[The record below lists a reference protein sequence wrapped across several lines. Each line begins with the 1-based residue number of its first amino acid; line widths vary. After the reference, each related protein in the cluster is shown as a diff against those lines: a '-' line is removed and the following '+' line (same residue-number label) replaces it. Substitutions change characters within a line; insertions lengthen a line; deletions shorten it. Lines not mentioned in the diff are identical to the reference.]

1 MFENLQ
7 EKLQRA
13 FKTLRGQATLTEENI
28 DEALRE
34 IRLALLEADVNFKVV
49 KQLIDQIRVKAV
61 GQDVLTALSPGEQVI
76 KIVRD
81 ELVEILG
88 RDTARMK
95 FASQPPTVILMAG
108 LQGSGKTTTSGK
120 LANWLK
126 NGGHRPLLVS
136 VDVYRPAAREQLKVV
151 AQAVKANIYE
161 GEVGEA
167 TPGPRDPRAK
177 EARREAI
184 NTGSDVLIVDTAG
197 RLHIDDQ
204 LMDEMQLLKRLLNP
218 QEILFVADAMTGQ
231 DAVNSADEF
240 HKKLSLTGVVLTKM
254 DGDARGGAALSIR
267 QVTGQPIK
275 FIGVGEKYDALEP
288 FHPDRI
294 VSRILGMGDILSL
307 IERAESQID
316 KKKAQEMATKA
327 LTGDGFSLEDFRDQ
341 LRQVKKMGSMKSLL
355 GMLPSIGPFSGL
367 QKAADNVDEGQINR
381 VEAIINS
388 MTTHERNH
396 HEVINGSRRKR
407 IARGSG
413 TTVQEVNNLL
423 RQYAQMKKMF
433 KQMGKTVA
441 PRTGLFHQL
450 QGQPAHGV
458 AGIDFHHRLEPAIA
472 LGCAIDE
479 GVDANRPDI
488 AGALQFR
495 FEQRKDVAIEA
506 LEAARN
512 VRRFAEQRGYVRRY
526 AAAVVGRRPVG
537 PELSLA
543 VIDQA
548 GVAAELQVARPHL
561 QLDGEIQRA
570 LQPGFD
576 DHLSAILQGTGQPL
590 LLCRQHL

>member
-49 KQLIDQIRVKAV
+49 KQLIDQIKAKAV
-61 GQDVLTALSPGEQVI
+61 GQEVMTALSPGEQVI
-76 KIVRD
+76 KILRD
-81 ELVEILG
+81 ELVEVLG
-88 RDTARMK
+88 KDTARVK

-120 LANWLK
+120 LAHWLK
-126 NGGHRPLLVS
+126 AGGHRPLLVS
-136 VDVYRPAAREQLKVV
+136 VDVYRPAAREQLKIV

-161 GEVGEA
+161 GQVSLESQVRKDGDESA
-167 TPGPRDPRAK
+167 GSYAKSPDVERLAK

-184 NTGSDVLIVDTAG
+184 VSGCDVLIVDTAG
-197 RLHIDDQ
+197 RLHIDDD
-204 LMDEMQLLKRLLNP
+204 LMDEMQSLKKLLNP
-218 QEILFVADAMTGQ
+218 SEILFVADAMTGQ
-231 DAVNSADEF
+231 DAVRSAEEF

-275 FIGVGEKYDALEP
+275 FIGIGEKYDALEP

-307 IERAESQID
+307 IERAEKQID
-316 KKKAQEMATKA
+316 KKKAEELATKA
-327 LTGDGFSLEDFRDQ
+327 LSGDGFSLEDFRDQ
-341 LRQVKKMGSMKSLL
+341 LRQVKKMGSMKSIM

-367 QKAADNVDEGQINR
+367 QKAADHVDEKQINR

-388 MTTHERNH
+388 MTSHERNH

-413 TTVQEVNNLL
+413 TTIQEVNNLL

-433 KQMGKTVA
+433 KQMGKPSFA
-441 PRTGLFHQL
+441 RRL
-450 QGQPAHGV
+450 
-458 AGIDFHHRLEPAIA
+458 AGMKFP
-472 LGCAIDE
+472 
-479 GVDANRPDI
+479 
-488 AGALQFR
+488 GA
-495 FEQRKDVAIEA
+495 
-506 LEAARN
+506 
-512 VRRFAEQRGYVRRY
+512 
-526 AAAVVGRRPVG
+526 
-537 PELSLA
+537 
-543 VIDQA
+543 
-548 GVAAELQVARPHL
+548 
-561 QLDGEIQRA
+561 
-570 LQPGFD
+570 
-576 DHLSAILQGTGQPL
+576 
-590 LLCRQHL
+590 

>member
-13 FKTLRGQATLTEENI
+13 FKSLRGQATLTEENI

-49 KQLIDQIRVKAV
+49 KQLIDHIRAKAV
-61 GQDVLTALSPGEQVI
+61 GQEVMTALSPGEQVI
-76 KIVRD
+76 KILRD
-81 ELVEILG
+81 ELVEVLG
-88 RDTARMK
+88 KDTAKVK
-95 FASQPPTVILMAG
+95 FASQPPTVVLMAG

-120 LANWLK
+120 LAHWYK

-151 AQAVKANIYE
+151 AQAVKSHIYE
-161 GEVGEA
+161 GQVTEA
-167 TPGPRDPRAK
+167 NTATVERLVK
-177 EARREAI
+177 EARREAVV
-184 NTGSDVLIVDTAG
+184 TGCDVLIVDTAG

-204 LMDEMQLLKRLLNP
+204 LMDEMQSLKKLLNP
-218 QEILFVADAMTGQ
+218 SEILFVADAMTGQ
-231 DAVNSADEF
+231 DAVNSAEEF

-275 FIGVGEKYDALEP
+275 FIGIGEKYDALEP

-307 IERAESQID
+307 IERAEQHVD
-316 KKKAQEMATKA
+316 KKKAEEMAKKA
-327 LTGDGFSLEDFRDQ
+327 LAGDGFSLEDFRDQ
-341 LRQVKKMGSMKSLL
+341 LRSVRKMGSMKSLM

-367 QKAADNVDEGQINR
+367 QKAADQVDEKQIDR

-388 MTTHERNH
+388 MTSHERIH

-413 TTVQEVNNLL
+413 TTIQEVNNLL

-433 KQMGKTVA
+433 KQMGKPSFA
-441 PRTGLFHQL
+441 RRL
-450 QGQPAHGV
+450 
-458 AGIDFHHRLEPAIA
+458 AGM
-472 LGCAIDE
+472 
-479 GVDANRPDI
+479 
-488 AGALQFR
+488 
-495 FEQRKDVAIEA
+495 KM
-506 LEAARN
+506 
-512 VRRFAEQRGYVRRY
+512 
-526 AAAVVGRRPVG
+526 
-537 PELSLA
+537 
-543 VIDQA
+543 
-548 GVAAELQVARPHL
+548 
-561 QLDGEIQRA
+561 
-570 LQPGFD
+570 PGM
-576 DHLSAILQGTGQPL
+576 
-590 LLCRQHL
+590 

>member
-1 MFENLQ
+1 
-7 EKLQRA
+7 
-13 FKTLRGQATLTEENI
+13 
-28 DEALRE
+28 
-34 IRLALLEADVNFKVV
+34 
-49 KQLIDQIRVKAV
+49 
-61 GQDVLTALSPGEQVI
+61 
-76 KIVRD
+76 
-81 ELVEILG
+81 
-88 RDTARMK
+88 
-95 FASQPPTVILMAG
+95 MAG

-151 AQAVKANIYE
+151 AQAIKANIYE

-167 TPGPRDPRAK
+167 NTATVERLAK

-204 LMDEMQLLKRLLNP
+204 LMDEMQLLKRMLNP

-240 HKKLSLTGVVLTKM
+240 HKKLALTGIVLTKM

-307 IERAESQID
+307 IEKAEQNVD
-316 KKKAQEMATKA
+316 KKKAQEMASRA

-341 LRQVKKMGSMKSLL
+341 LRQLKKMGSIQNLM
-355 GMLPSIGPFSGL
+355 GMLPSVGPFAGI
-367 QKAADNVDEGQINR
+367 QKHADKVDEKQFSR

-388 MTTHERNH
+388 MTQHERLH
-396 HEVINGSRRKR
+396 HEVMNGSRRKR

-413 TTVQEVNNLL
+413 TSVQEVNNLL
-423 RQYAQMKKMF
+423 RQYAQMRKMF
-433 KQMGKTVA
+433 KQIGKPSFARKLAGMKMPGSGRRTSDLGQTYLSSGRISA
-441 PRTGLFHQL
+441 ALNSWRPRSEVRGPDFMKWRSLDESTPGTDTRPL
-450 QGQPAHGV
+450 Q
-458 AGIDFHHRLEPAIA
+458 
-472 LGCAIDE
+472 
-479 GVDANRPDI
+479 DI
-488 AGALQFR
+488 
-495 FEQRKDVAIEA
+495 
-506 LEAARN
+506 
-512 VRRFAEQRGYVRRY
+512 FAERKELIAKYVPQDIQ
-526 AAAVVGRRPVG
+526 AVHTRVIGELKENALAENILPVG
-537 PELSLA
+537 SKAPVFELK
-543 VIDQA
+543 DHN
-548 GVAAELQVARPHL
+548 GTRFPRP
-561 QLDGEIQRA
+561 I
-570 LQPGFD
+570 
-576 DHLSAILQGTGQPL
+576 
-590 LLCRQHL
+590 C